1 MAMTLDEYQALARKT
16 AIYPA
21 ECAIDYCVHGLT
33 SEAGEV
39 AGKWKK
45 VLRDGHGLLTDEA
58 GTILASEL
66 GDVLWYVANL
76 AFELGVSLQELADFN
91 VAKLQD
97 RQNRGVLGGSG
108 DNR

>member
-1 MAMTLDEYQALARKT
+1 
-16 AIYPA
+16 
-21 ECAIDYCVHGLT
+21 
-33 SEAGEV
+33 
-39 AGKWKK
+39 
-45 VLRDGHGLLTDEA
+45 LTDEA

-76 AFELGVSLQELADFN
+76 AFELGVTLQELANFN

-97 RQNRGVLGGSG
+97 RKNRGVLSGSG